1 MSPPILRL
9 ATSQRAVFLIN
20 SRLGRFTAAYFHST
34 SSPKL
39 RSHFA
44 EFLSYSSLAHLR
56 ILSSSPMCVHF
67 RYGYILIL
75 LEAFLGSLLQWLLYL
90 LSLSI
95 RFTPSYFEIRICL
108 NTYYLACTSSSIRW
122 LHLAFSVTPSLN
134 IQYRNFCLLSID
146 YAFRPR
152 LRSRLTQ
159 SGRTFLWKPW
169 VFGAWDSHPRSATH
183 TGISTSKLSTYPLD
197 YASPTLERS
206 PTNSISTIP

>member
-1 MSPPILRL
+1 
-9 ATSQRAVFLIN
+9 
-20 SRLGRFTAAYFHST
+20 
-34 SSPKL
+34 
-39 RSHFA
+39 
-44 EFLSYSSLAHLR
+44 
-56 ILSSSPMCVHF
+56 MCVHF

-75 LEAFLGSLLQWLLYL
+75 LEAFLGSLLHGFCTC
-90 LSLSI
+90 S
-95 RFTPSYFEIRICL
+95 RFPSASRLRIFGIRICL
-108 NTYYLACTSSSIRW
+108 NTYYLACTSSSIRS

-159 SGRTFLWKPW
+159 SGEPSSGNLGFSVRGILTHVPLLTPAFSLL
-169 VFGAWDSHPRSATH
+169 VIRS
-183 TGISTSKLSTYPLD
+183 ILLD

>member
-1 MSPPILRL
+1 
-9 ATSQRAVFLIN
+9 
-20 SRLGRFTAAYFHST
+20 
-34 SSPKL
+34 
-39 RSHFA
+39 
-44 EFLSYSSLAHLR
+44 
-56 ILSSSPMCVHF
+56 MCVHF

-95 RFTPSYFEIRICL
+95 RFTPSYFRYSDL
-108 NTYYLACTSSSIRW
+108 PKYLLPRLHQLFTIRW

-169 VFGAWDSHPRSATH
+169 VFGAWDSHHVPLLTPAFSL
-183 TGISTSKLSTYPLD
+183 LSYPHIL
-197 YASPTLERS
+197 
-206 PTNSISTIP
+206 SIMLLLP